1 MKPLFSLLTA
11 IRMIYPLN
19 NRATV
24 IIPAIILAITTIC
37 RAQIQEP
44 PKPKTPNTQIKDPI
58 PVSSNDI
65 LNAKKVSVN
74 VPRLVRGKD
83 LRVVIDNV
91 IDNSTN
97 SANQYTVKYTLI
109 NSGTEDIDITG
120 VAMQGKF
127 STGQAA
133 GGTTFGAQFIASVL
147 NGDPILR
154 AGESLQAGILATG
167 YELYTNSGP
176 YKYILTADA
185 TNKIA
190 EANENN
196 NSAEVQV
203 TAHIPPPAAPDPAL
217 KPDLIIASLSVNYTD
232 MLNIS
237 YTIKNIGQGAVD
249 LKRASV
255 SGTIEKPNNIY
266 VSGGC
271 GFPAYMLLAPKSLA
285 PGESYSSSF
294 PCSSDLISGQQYV
307 YILTVGSTYEVPE
320 SNTTNNTASVQFTK
334 P

>member
-24 IIPAIILAITTIC
+24 IIPAIILATTTIC

-65 LNAKKVSVN
+65 LNAKKVS
-74 VPRLVRGKD
+74 
-83 LRVVIDNV
+83 
-91 IDNSTN
+91 
-97 SANQYTVKYTLI
+97 
-109 NSGTEDIDITG
+109 
-120 VAMQGKF
+120 
-127 STGQAA
+127 
-133 GGTTFGAQFIASVL
+133 
-147 NGDPILR
+147 
-154 AGESLQAGILATG
+154 
-167 YELYTNSGP
+167 
-176 YKYILTADA
+176 
-185 TNKIA
+185 
-190 EANENN
+190 
-196 NSAEVQV
+196 
-203 TAHIPPPAAPDPAL
+203 
-217 KPDLIIASLSVNYTD
+217 
-232 MLNIS
+232 
-237 YTIKNIGQGAVD
+237 IKNIGQGAID

-271 GFPAYMLLAPKSLA
+271 GFPVYMLLAPKSLA